1 MLKSILAEFHHA
13 TRPLCVADLQAAL
26 ALDAGVIDG
35 MIQTL
40 VQRGRLLEIVEPASA
55 PVGRRN
61 CVDAA
66 VCHTCPVRGGCVI
79 LTLAS
84 PKRYTLAPSDQ

>member
-1 MLKSILAEFHHA
+1 MLKSILAEFHNA

-40 VQRGRLLEIVEPASA
+40 VQRGRLLEIV
-55 PVGRRN
+55 
-61 CVDAA
+61 DAA

-79 LTLAS
+79 LTLVS
-84 PKRYTLAPSDQ
+84 PKRYTVAPSNR